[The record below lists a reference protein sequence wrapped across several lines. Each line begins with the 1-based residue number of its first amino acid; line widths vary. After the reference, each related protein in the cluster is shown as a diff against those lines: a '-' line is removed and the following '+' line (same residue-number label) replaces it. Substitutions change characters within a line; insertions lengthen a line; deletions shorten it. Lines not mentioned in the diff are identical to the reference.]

1 MPNPPTINQALPT
14 IVSNKTSGSTVESK
28 NNGTFNQVLKNEVA
42 HKTKKTTTE
51 TQKNS
56 NTNEHKTPSVNDRN
70 AVSPQDKIE
79 SNDLAVDRNGL
90 DEEQPTVTINDP
102 GSLLIFVNNITEFSE
117 LSKLAPSLDTTTE
130 NREVTAD
137 PNLNNADIRADI
149 DVTIP
154 NHAQLLQVPTQLSSD
169 KDNALES
176 DQRFTTLPDSIGS
189 ETDIN
194 QSDLSTKSTILSASE
209 VTTETDLKS
218 QLDGAIAL
226 DQAAPEQTGFTN
238 LIQLQSPVNAQM
250 LNRQRATSEVST
262 QTVISETTISPADV
276 NKYEPQIELKTA
288 QVTSS
293 DKFSTEFNAQLT
305 QKQQVVTNLNQPDI
319 TDQLNDQVSKPEINT
334 ISQASAMRAEVIAA
348 PLLSDHIGPR
358 VGAKGWDQAIGQKIV
373 WMVAGGEQ
381 SAQLTLNPPD
391 LGPVQVVLS
400 ISDNFVDASFVSSHL
415 DVREAIE
422 SAAPKLREM
431 MENAGISLSGFSVS
445 AESAQSHNQFGAE
458 KSSRGGGSQAAMSS
472 STESETDNTAMS
484 LIARNTGKELGL
496 VDTFA

>member
-51 TQKNS
+51 PQKSS
-56 NTNEHKTPSVNDRN
+56 NTNQHKTPSANDRN
-70 AVSPQDKIE
+70 AVSPQEKIE
-79 SNDLAVDRNGL
+79 SNDLAVERNGL
-90 DEEQPTVTINDP
+90 DEEQPTVAINDP
-102 GSLLIFVNNITEFSE
+102 SSLLIFVNNITEFSE

-130 NREVTAD
+130 NREVSAD
-137 PNLNNADIRADI
+137 QNLNNAGVLD
-149 DVTIP
+149 
-154 NHAQLLQVPTQLSSD
+154 HAQLSSD

-176 DQRFTTLPDSIGS
+176 DQRFTTLPDSIDS
-189 ETDIN
+189 ETDIDK
-194 QSDLSTKSTILSASE
+194 SDLSTKSAILSASE
-209 VTTETDLKS
+209 VTTEADLKS
-218 QLDGAIAL
+218 QLDRAIAL

-262 QTVISETTISPADV
+262 QTVISETTISPADM
-276 NKYEPQIELKTA
+276 NKNEPQIELKTA

-293 DKFSTEFNAQLT
+293 DKFSTEFNAQLS
-305 QKQQVVTNLNQPDI
+305 QKQQDVTNLNQPDI

-431 MENAGISLSGFSVS
+431 MDNAGISLSGFSVS

-458 KSSRGGGSQAAMSS
+458 KSSRGGGSQTAMSS

>member
-14 IVSNKTSGSTVESK
+14 IVSNKTSSSAVESK
-28 NNGTFNQVLKNEVA
+28 NDGTFNQVLKNEVA

-51 TQKNS
+51 PQKNS
-56 NTNEHKTPSVNDRN
+56 NTNQHKTPSVNDRN
-70 AVSPQDKIE
+70 AIGPQEKIE
-79 SNDLAVDRNGL
+79 SNDLAVEKNEL

-130 NREVTAD
+130 NRGVTAD
-137 PNLNNADIRADI
+137 QNLNNAGVLD
-149 DVTIP
+149 
-154 NHAQLLQVPTQLSSD
+154 HAQLSSG

-209 VTTETDLKS
+209 VTTEANLNS
-218 QLDGAIAL
+218 QLDRAIAL
-226 DQAAPEQTGFTN
+226 DQAAPEQSGITN

-250 LNRQRATSEVST
+250 LNQQRATSEVST
-262 QTVISETTISPADV
+262 QTVISETTISPADM

-293 DKFSTEFNAQLT
+293 DKFSTEFNEQLS
-305 QKQQVVTNLNQPDI
+305 QKQQDVTNLNQPDI
-319 TDQLNDQVSKPEINT
+319 TDQLNDQVSKPDINT

-358 VGAKGWDQAIGQKIV
+358 VGAKGWDQAIGQKIA

-415 DVREAIE
+415 NVREAIE

-431 MENAGISLSGFSVS
+431 MDNAGISLSGFSVS

-472 STESETDNTAMS
+472 GTESETDNTAMS